1 MQIWQQAVAFATRQ
15 HRDQM
20 RGDGRTPYIAH
31 PVRVALTVL
40 TLFQYD
46 DPEVIAAALLHDVLE
61 KTGATGD
68 ELAAQF
74 GSRVAMMVAKLS
86 KDPRWPRDEAEQA
99 YLEQLRAADWKTRL
113 VKLADVYDN
122 LCDAGSDRARRQKK
136 AEQALVLAVEN
147 EPPMRLAREILTKA
161 IAEDAMA
168 RES

>member
-1 MQIWQQAVAFATRQ
+1 MQIWQQAVAFAARQ
-15 HRDQM
+15 HREQM

-31 PVRVALTVL
+31 PVRVALTIL
-40 TLFQYD
+40 TLFQND

-61 KTGATGD
+61 KTGATCD

-86 KDPRWPRDEAEQA
+86 KDSRWPHEEAEQT
-99 YLEQLRAADWKTRL
+99 YFEQLRAADWQTRL

-122 LCDAGSDRARRQKK
+122 LCDAGADRARRRKK
-136 AEQALVLAVEN
+136 AEQSLVLAVEN

-161 IAEDAMA
+161 IAEAPTA
-168 RES
+168 SES